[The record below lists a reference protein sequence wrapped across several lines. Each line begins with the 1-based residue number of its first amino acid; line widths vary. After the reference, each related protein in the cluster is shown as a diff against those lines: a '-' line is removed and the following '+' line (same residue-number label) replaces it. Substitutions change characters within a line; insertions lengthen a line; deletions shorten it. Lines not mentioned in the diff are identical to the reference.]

1 MNAKKGRPQK
11 VSRNVYVVAQWLRE
25 RVEKDLQLSQGDLA
39 QLLGVERQTVNR
51 WMNAENSPPYDVV
64 VAVYRMAKKA
74 RQGVRD
80 LDALRAE
87 AQKVTLLD
95 VEAFTADMDTA
106 FRNAAEKPKA
116 MENPPRVIGYIGKG
130 APSLRL
136 NDRAAELVADLIA
149 QRVHAKLDE
158 WNAPR
163 KTSIRKLGVI
173 AAGKP
178 RLEEEQAETILVD
191 ELLVANPQTTY
202 FLQVSGDSMSDA
214 GIVDGDLVI
223 VDAARTAQNNDIVV
237 AEVDGEW
244 TVKQLRK
251 QGENVTLLPANAK
264 YKPIQPQQELRLAG
278 VVTAVVRTLKK
289 A

>member
-1 MNAKKGRPQK
+1 M
-11 VSRNVYVVAQWLRE
+11 
-25 RVEKDLQLSQGDLA
+25 
-39 QLLGVERQTVNR
+39 R
-51 WMNAENSPPYDVV
+51 WTWFSS
-64 VAVYRMAKKA
+64 
-74 RQGVRD
+74 
-80 LDALRAE
+80 LF
-87 AQKVTLLD
+87 TLLN
-95 VEAFTADMDTA
+95 F
-106 FRNAAEKPKA
+106 
-116 MENPPRVIGYIGKG
+116 
-130 APSLRL
+130 APEHRRTLSERFKLL
-136 NDRAAELVADLIA
+136 TIRATFAVVGD
-149 QRVHAKLDE
+149 
-158 WNAPR
+158 APR
-163 KTSIRKLGVI
+163 KTSLRKLGVI

-178 RLEEEQAETILVD
+178 RWEEEQAETILVD

-264 YKPIQPQQELRLAG
+264 YQPIQPQQELRLAG

>member
-1 MNAKKGRPQK
+1 M
-11 VSRNVYVVAQWLRE
+11 VAQWLRE

-80 LDALRAE
+80 LDALRVE
-87 AQKVTLLD
+87 AQKVTQSD

-106 FRNAAEKPKA
+106 FRNAAENREGTARSPFPT
-116 MENPPRVIGYIGKG
+116 ENRPRVIGYIGKG
-130 APSLRL
+130 APSLTIS
-136 NDRAAELVADLIA
+136 DHAAEQVADLIA

-244 TVKQLRK
+244 TVKQLSK
-251 QGENVTLLPANAK
+251 QGDTVTLLPANAK
-264 YKPIQPQQELRLAG
+264 YKPIQPKQELRLAG